1 MRCGAGMGDKATP
14 DGNHK
19 GMTHTAL
26 SIAHPDPVR
35 WLWYT
40 FGSKLGARYLEVL
53 RDNTARAH
61 WLRQALRA
69 TVLISPLALVMLVV
83 LPFSWL
89 TGAAIANG
97 LILVIA
103 IDRNLDRIID
113 RWLRW
118 QDERQARRRERWK
131 RNMHRDQRLGIW

>member
-1 MRCGAGMGDKATP
+1 
-14 DGNHK
+14 
-19 GMTHTAL
+19 MTHTAL
-26 SIAHPDPVR
+26 SIARPNPVR

-40 FGSKLGARYLEVL
+40 FGGRLGARYREWLL
-53 RDNTARAH
+53 RDDTARTR
-61 WLRQALRA
+61 WLRQAVRG
-69 TVLISPLALVMLVV
+69 TVQISPLALVTLVL

-103 IDRNLDRIID
+103 IERMLDRFID

-118 QDERQARRRERWK
+118 QDEREARRREHWK
-131 RNMHRDQRLGIW
+131 RNMHRDQWLGIW